1 MIVQCPYCATRYQV
15 DEKRFN
21 APNPMLKC
29 SRCRHVFP
37 APGSKKPNTSTKPKK
52 TAPAE
57 DESLTLPFE
66 NASWKDDDGEPA
78 AEDGDPQEGFVL
90 GTESKVEAEEDVDP
104 AIEEPTAPEMLV
116 EEDQEDEEEPPDLT
130 FGDDEESEPERRRPV
145 DTERNAVRAVLVF
158 LLLMIAGYGILTRA
172 LFASPVLADR
182 LLGPLPVIGTL
193 ASDRFL
199 ARDVTLVGVQGSFQ
213 KIKEGKE
220 VFVITGEVVS
230 AAPITLGTIE
240 IRGQLLD
247 SGGKVLAEKTIYCGN
262 VVSAKL
268 LNDLSPRQVSVLQKM
283 APPKQ
288 FSVKPGASAGFVVVF
303 MDPPKGAAELTAQV
317 VGAQPQ
323 A

>member
-1 MIVQCPYCATRYQV
+1 MVVQCPYCATRYQI

-37 APGSKKPNTSTKPKK
+37 APGSKKSNTSAKPKK

-66 NASWKDDDGEPA
+66 DASWKDDDAPA
-78 AEDGDPQEGFVL
+78 VNGHDRQDGFVL
-90 GTESKVEAEEDVDP
+90 GTEDKVEPEEDSEVEIDETVADDVVVDEGP
-104 AIEEPTAPEMLV
+104 
-116 EEDQEDEEEPPDLT
+116 EEEAPPDLT
-130 FGDDEESEPERRRPV
+130 YADDEEPEPDPRRLA
-145 DTERNAVRAVLVF
+145 DTTERNAVRAVLIFLVF
-158 LLLMIAGYGILTRA
+158 LIGGYGIFTRA
-172 LFASPVLADR
+172 LFTSPVLADR
-182 LLGPLPVIGTL
+182 LLGPLPFIGTL
-193 ASDRFL
+193 ASDQAL
-199 ARDVTLVGVQGSFQ
+199 ARDVTLVGVQGGFQ

-240 IRGQLLD
+240 IHGQLLD
-247 SGGKVLAEKTIYCGN
+247 GTGNMLAEKTIYCGN

-283 APPKQ
+283 APPRQ
-288 FSVKPGASAGFVVVF
+288 FAVKPGESAGFVIVF
-303 MDPPKGAAELTAQV
+303 MDPPSGAAELSARV
-317 VGAQPQ
+317 VNAQPQ